1 MARWCPVTASAPGS
15 IAVHDLPPQDVIEAA
30 RRLLTRPGYTARL
43 VAQEQLKKFVHR
55 LSFEAGAKPASV
67 VVKRLLPRP
76 ARAAQLATQRWLP
89 AAGLAWA
96 CPRLREVVPEWG
108 GRAVWHLYEDVSGS
122 ELDGRAPDPERVGL
136 VVELIAELHARFMGH
151 TLLAECRAKGGDLGI
166 DFFASEVALSVDRL
180 RLLVS
185 LGATLSPDDSE
196 LTHKLL
202 ERMNRLL
209 DEREER
215 ARLLEESGDRITL
228 LHGDLWTTNAIV
240 TGRGNHREAKLID
253 WDHTGVGPVT
263 YDLSTF
269 LFRFGAEHRPWI
281 LGRYRAAAL
290 RRGWT
295 LPEAGAL
302 NQLFETAE
310 YARYACCLVE
320 AATAAGSGERWGFEQ
335 MAEIDGWFR
344 AWGSGLAGGGSE

>member
-1 MARWCPVTASAPGS
+1 MTASAPAPL
-15 IAVHDLPPQDVIEAA
+15 AVRDLPPQDVIDAA
-30 RRLLTRPGYTARL
+30 RCLVVSQGYTAPL
-43 VAQEQLKKFVHR
+43 VAQERLKKFVYR
-55 LSFEAGAKPASV
+55 LSFEAGARPASL
-67 VVKRLLPRP
+67 VVKRLLQRP

-96 CPRLREVVPEWG
+96 CPRLRGVVPEWG

-122 ELDGRAPDPERVGL
+122 ELDRRAPDPERVGL

-151 TLLAECRAKGGDLGI
+151 PLLPECRENGGDLGI
-166 DFFASEVALSVDRL
+166 DFFASEVALCVDRL
-180 RLLVS
+180 RFLVT
-185 LGATLSPDDSE
+185 LGATLSQDDAE
-196 LTHKLL
+196 LTHGLL
-202 ERMNRLL
+202 ERMNRLHG
-209 DEREER
+209 EREKR
-215 ARLLEESGDRITL
+215 GQLLEASGDRITL
-228 LHGDLWTTNAIV
+228 LHGDLWTTNTIV
-240 TGRGNHREAKLID
+240 TGRGNRREARLID

-302 NQLFETAE
+302 NGLFETAE

-335 MAEIDGWFR
+335 MAAIDGWFR
-344 AWGSGLAGGGSE
+344 AWIPALPAVGSE